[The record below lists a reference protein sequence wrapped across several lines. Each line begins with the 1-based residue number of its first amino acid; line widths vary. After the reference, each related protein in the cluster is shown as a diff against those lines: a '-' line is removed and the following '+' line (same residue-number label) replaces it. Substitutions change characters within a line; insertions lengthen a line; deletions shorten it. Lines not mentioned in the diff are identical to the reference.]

1 MREETDALDYGF
13 SGIWSHTRSFFRDG
27 LRAFVSIG
35 FVLIAVG
42 AIQFQ
47 EHMSPTLDRLTG
59 AAAAGAAK
67 TLRVANLAVMSAALP
82 FFIRG

>member
-13 SGIWSHTRSFFRDG
+13 AGIWSHTRSAVRDSI
-27 LRAFVSIG
+27 RAFVSIG

-47 EHMSPTLDRLTG
+47 EHMSPTLDRLVG
-59 AAAAGAAK
+59 VAAAGAAK
-67 TLRVANLAVMSAALP
+67 TMRVANLAVMSAALP